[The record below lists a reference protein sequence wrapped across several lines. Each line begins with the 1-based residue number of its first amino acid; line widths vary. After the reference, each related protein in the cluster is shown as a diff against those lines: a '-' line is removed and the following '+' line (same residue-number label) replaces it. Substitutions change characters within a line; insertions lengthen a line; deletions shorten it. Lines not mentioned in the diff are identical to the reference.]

1 MPSSLQEWLNNL
13 KDAVYDIDDVLDD
26 VATEALEQEID
37 KGFLSRASHFFT
49 YPFKLSR
56 RIKEVREKLDKIAA
70 NKVEFAAPEHS
81 IHIPTTTS
89 TSRETHS
96 FVNEQDIIGRDE
108 AKRDIVDR
116 ILTSANSTSPLSV
129 LPFVGLGG
137 IGKTAL
143 AKLIYNDLH
152 ITNKFE
158 MKLWA
163 WVSDVY
169 DLKKILD
176 GIIQSATGESHK
188 QLNLE
193 ALKNMLCALFT
204 QKEIFACPR

>member
-1 MPSSLQEWLNNL
+1 MYIVPRASNPHLMPSSLQEWLNNL

-116 ILTSANSTSPLSV
+116 ILTSANSIHKS
-129 LPFVGLGG
+129 FVCASFCWFRRHREDC
-137 IGKTAL
+137 IGQ
-143 AKLIYNDLH
+143 
-152 ITNKFE
+152 TN
-158 MKLWA
+158 L
-163 WVSDVY
+163 
-169 DLKKILD
+169 
-176 GIIQSATGESHK
+176 Q
-188 QLNLE
+188 
-193 ALKNMLCALFT
+193 
-204 QKEIFACPR
+204 